1 MRKCLP
7 MTPTAKCLALVALI
21 AASAPLAAL
30 GQSEPAPATA
40 DIPAPAVSDIMGQT
54 QLRHF
59 KLWFAGALGNWPL
72 ANFEVQQM
80 KRTFNDAGH
89 LGTSV
94 AGTPLSKLVEEKSLP
109 PLADVEKAI
118 EAKSKPAFIKAFGE
132 LTQAC
137 NACHAAANVGF
148 IKIQTPTASPFSN
161 QAFPP

>member
-1 MRKCLP
+1 MKRTVKFVFLG
-7 MTPTAKCLALVALI
+7 ALL
-21 AASAPLAAL
+21 AASAPLPGWA
-30 GQSEPAPATA
+30 QNEPAAAPAYV
-40 DIPAPAVSDIMGQT
+40 PAPAVSDIMGQT

-80 KRTFNDAGH
+80 KRTFNDASR
-89 LGTSV
+89 LGASV

-109 PLADVEKAI
+109 PLADIEKAI
-118 EAKSKPAFIKAFGE
+118 SAKSKKDFVKSFEE
-132 LTQAC
+132 LTAAC
-137 NACHAAANVGF
+137 NSCHAAANVGF

>member
-1 MRKCLP
+1 MKRKTKFLHLS
-7 MTPTAKCLALVALI
+7 LAVLF
-21 AASAPLAAL
+21 AASAPFAAW
-30 GQSEPAPATA
+30 GQGDPAPAPTY
-40 DIPAPAVSDIMGQT
+40 IPAPPVSDIMGQT

-72 ANFEVQQM
+72 ANFEVEQM
-80 KRTFNDAGH
+80 KRSFNEAGR

-109 PLADVEKAI
+109 PLAEVEKAI
-118 EAKSKPAFIKAFGE
+118 AAKSKKDFVKAFGD
-132 LTQAC
+132 LTAAC
-137 NACHAAANVGF
+137 NGCHVAANVGF

>member
-1 MRKCLP
+1 MNPHLKF
-7 MTPTAKCLALVALI
+7 LALALLLC
-21 AASAPLAAL
+21 ASAPLAAV
-30 GQSEPAPATA
+30 GQSAPAPAPDA
-40 DIPAPAVSDIMGQT
+40 LPAPEVADIMGQT

-72 ANFEVQQM
+72 ANFEVEQM
-80 KRTFNDAGH
+80 KRSFNDAGR

-118 EAKSKPAFIKAFGE
+118 AAKSKKDFVKAFEE

-148 IKIQTPTASPFSN
+148 IRMQTPTASPFSN